1 MANRIFNYLE
11 SNFCIPNA
19 FDTWSFLRHQK
30 KDHPDR
36 LDVDGILA
44 FCGEQGSGKTLS
56 AVSYVYNVCKRFP
69 RCKVVTNITLNWDL
83 DNELIEYTGVK
94 QMMDVQ
100 NGEYGVI
107 FLIDEIHLEFNSLE
121 SKGMDSNTFEIVSQ
135 QRKQR
140 KHIVGT
146 AQVFGRIAKP
156 FREQFRYAVLC
167 KQMLFGSLFKQECYK
182 ACNVAY
188 EDDITVELRSVAVKF
203 YFVQSRQFDMYDT
216 TAVIRRVNNNG
227 QFNADRSFR
236 RGR

>member
-1 MANRIFNYLE
+1 MSNKIFKYLE

-19 FDTWSFLRHQK
+19 FDTLSFKRKQAK
-30 KDHPDR
+30 ENPDR

-69 RCKVVTNITLNWDL
+69 RCIVVSNIDLHWDL
-83 DNELIEYTGVK
+83 ENTVIPYQGVK

-167 KQMLFGSLFKQECYK
+167 KPLLFGTLFKQECYK

-216 TAVIRRVNNNG
+216 TAVIKRVNNNG
-227 QFNADRSFR
+227 QFNSDRTIR

>member
-1 MANRIFNYLE
+1 MANRVFKYLE
-11 SNFCIPNA
+11 SNLCIPNA
-19 FDTWSFLRHQK
+19 FDTLSFKWRQGK
-30 KDHPDR
+30 EHPDR
-36 LDVDGILA
+36 LDVDGIVA

-56 AVSYVYNVCKRFP
+56 AVSYVYNVCRRFP
-69 RCKVVTNITLNWDL
+69 RCIVVSNIDLNWDL
-83 DNELIEYTGVK
+83 DNTVIPYEGVK

-156 FREQFRYAVLC
+156 FREQFRYAILC
-167 KQMLFGSLFKQECYK
+167 KPMLFGTLFKQECYK

-188 EDDITVELRSVAVKF
+188 EDDITVELRSCAVKF

-216 TAVIRRVNNNG
+216 TAVIRRVNNGG
-227 QFNADRSFR
+227 QFNSDRAFR
-236 RGR
+236 RSR

>member
-1 MANRIFNYLE
+1 MLPY
-11 SNFCIPNA
+11 A
-19 FDTWSFLRHQK
+19 FDTLSFLHQQK
-30 KDHPDR
+30 MDHPDR

-56 AVSYVYNVCKRFP
+56 AVSYVYNLCKAHP
-69 RCKVVTNITLNWDL
+69 RCIVVSNITLNWDL
-83 DNELIEYTGVK
+83 PNEVVGYTGVK

-100 NGEYGVI
+100 NGEYGVV

-167 KQMLFGSLFKQECYK
+167 KQMLFGTLYKQECYK

-188 EDDITVELRSVAVKF
+188 EDDITVELRSQAVRF

-216 TAVIRRVNNNG
+216 TAVIRRVNNGG
-227 QFNADRSFR
+227 QFKSDRTFR
-236 RGR
+236 GGR

>member
-1 MANRIFNYLE
+1 MGNNVFKYLE
-11 SNFCIPNA
+11 SNLTVPNA
-19 FDTWSFLRHQK
+19 FDTLAFKHRQALA
-30 KDHPDR
+30 HPDR

-56 AVSYVYNVCKRFP
+56 AVSYVYNL
-69 RCKVVTNITLNWDL
+69 CKVHPRAILVTNLELTWDL
-83 DNELIEYTGVK
+83 DNQVIPYTGVR
-94 QMMDVQ
+94 QMLELQ

-135 QRKQR
+135 QRKER

-167 KQMLFGSLFKQECYK
+167 KPMLFGTLFKQECYK

-188 EDDITVELRSVAVKF
+188 EDDITVELRSVASRF

-216 TAVIRRVNNNG
+216 TAVIRRVNNGG
-227 QFNADRSFR
+227 QFNSDRSFR
-236 RGR
+236 RSR

>member
-1 MANRIFNYLE
+1 MANKIFKYLQ
-11 SNFCIPNA
+11 SNIMLPYA
-19 FDTWSFLRHQK
+19 FDTLAFLRKQK

-56 AVSYVYNVCKRFP
+56 AVSYVYNVCKAHS
-69 RCKVVTNITLNWDL
+69 RCIVVSNITLNWDL
-83 DNELIEYTGVK
+83 PNEVIEYTGVK

-167 KQMLFGSLFKQECYK
+167 KQMLFGTLYKQECYK

-188 EDDITVELRSVAVKF
+188 EDDITVELRSQAVRF

-216 TAVIRRVNNNG
+216 TAVIRRVNNGG
-227 QFNADRSFR
+227 QFKPDRTIF

>member
-1 MANRIFNYLE
+1 MANRIFKYLE
-11 SNFCIPNA
+11 SNFTLPNA
-19 FDTWSFLRHQK
+19 FDTLAFKRRQSK
-30 KDHPDR
+30 EHPDR

-56 AVSYVYNVCKRFP
+56 AVSYVYNVCKAHP
-69 RCKVVTNITLNWDL
+69 RCVVVSNLDLNWDL
-83 DNELIEYTGVK
+83 DNEVLQYEGVR
-94 QMMDVQ
+94 QMMDVS

-167 KQMLFGSLFKQECYK
+167 KPLLFGTLFKQECYK

-188 EDDITVELRSVAVKF
+188 EDDITVELRSVATRF

-216 TAVIRRVNNNG
+216 TAVIRRVNNGG
-227 QFNADRSFR
+227 QFNSPQPFR